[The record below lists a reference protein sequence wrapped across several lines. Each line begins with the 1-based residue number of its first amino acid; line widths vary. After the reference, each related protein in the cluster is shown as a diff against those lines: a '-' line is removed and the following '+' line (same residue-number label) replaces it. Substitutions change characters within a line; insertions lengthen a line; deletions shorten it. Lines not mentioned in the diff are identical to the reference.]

1 MKKHIIFLCKFLAF
15 VTSCCI
21 FTDILAQNKIEKNK
35 FFDTFSFQ
43 TAFYQGK
50 IWQHTPNFKPDVTE
64 NTQMYEF
71 ALTQDTKGRELWQ
84 QLHKYPTLSASF
96 LYADF
101 GDKAVFG
108 SAYALF
114 PALSFSTRK
123 KHLNFHYRIGAGL
136 AYVTKTYDA
145 LDNAI
150 NNVIGSHFN
159 NITSIML
166 ALEWKIR
173 PQVRLFTTA
182 SFTHFSN
189 GKVQMPNLGINV
201 PAYGLALKYY
211 PKKTSVA
218 TVADFEKT
226 VESKRSFLDKKNRL
240 TLKLGHGFNEA
251 LQSNGAKY
259 SVFVGEIYA
268 SRRMNLKW
276 RILLGA
282 EANYYMVLHHY
293 IFNEVAFQEKEEWKA
308 LKIAAFTGAEVFFG
322 HFSTIFTSGYYVYNP
337 FQKRGPIPT
346 KIGLQYHVFSP
357 YMQNNQLLFIG
368 VYLKAHIS
376 NADYI
381 ELGLGYTF

>member
-1 MKKHIIFLCKFLAF
+1 MKQIIELPYSFFIF
-15 VTSCCI
+15 VLFFGFSTP
-21 FTDILAQNKIEKNK
+21 FLAQNKTEKTT

-43 TAFYQGK
+43 TAFYQGR
-50 IWQHTPNFKPDVTE
+50 IWQHTPNFKPDVIG

-71 ALTQDTKGRELWQ
+71 SLTQDTKGRELWQ

-96 LYADF
+96 LYANF
-101 GDKAVFG
+101 GDKAIFG

-123 KHLNFHYRIGAGL
+123 KHINFHYRIGAGL
-136 AYVTKTYDA
+136 AYVTRPYDA
-145 LDNAI
+145 LDNEI

-211 PKKTSVA
+211 PKKTSVVTA
-218 TVADFEKT
+218 NDFEKT
-226 VESKRSFLDKKNRL
+226 VENKRSFLDKKNRL

-276 RILLGA
+276 RLLLGM

-308 LKIAAFTGAEVFFG
+308 LKVAAFTGAEVFFG

-346 KIGLQYHVFSP
+346 KIGFQYHVFSP
-357 YMQNNQLLFIG
+357 YKQNNQLLFIG
-368 VYLKAHIS
+368 IYLKAHIS